1 MTRDAAL
8 ETAYRLAA
16 GSGIAYNVYHSRRT
30 RSGWQIIDGYRV
42 NKDSFY
48 TVNPDRSATF
58 RLGIGLIGP
67 VHQSLHLLL
76 ELREHLLGV
85 PVAHRAVLA
94 RVGVDLRSIHAD
106 CPHFLQHLALH
117 RHFQHVNE
125 KSLERPAVLPSERA
139 NCVVIRM
146 CISR

>member
-58 RLGIGLIGP
+58 RLGIGCKAARSTGAGAARQDHEEQP
-67 VHQSLHLLL
+67 ASLCSASSNVQPTCHCASAPSQ
-76 ELREHLLGV
+76 E
-85 PVAHRAVLA
+85 
-94 RVGVDLRSIHAD
+94 
-106 CPHFLQHLALH
+106 ALSRPPEQP
-117 RHFQHVNE
+117 RH
-125 KSLERPAVLPSERA
+125 
-139 NCVVIRM
+139 
-146 CISR
+146 